1 MATAKKENVEVVA
14 IRPPKFERAVFK
26 IKGVTPFVQ
35 SRFANRQGVMDKM
48 AEGGT
53 AKGKKVRN
61 ARDFDDDYKKAMYIS
76 TDGWN
81 GIHAASFRNAMI
93 SACRLVGFRMT
104 LAKLSVFVEADGFS
118 KEEGT
123 PLVKIIGKPERMDA
137 AVRNATGVMDIRSRP
152 MWREW
157 SAQVRVRFDA
167 DQFTLQDV
175 TNLMSRVG
183 MQVGIGEGRPDS
195 RESAGMGW
203 GLFEIVN

>member
-1 MATAKKENVEVVA
+1 MATAKKEVTEVVA
-14 IRPPKFERAVFK
+14 IKPPKFERAVFK
-26 IKGVTPFVQ
+26 IKGVSPFVQ
-35 SRFANRQGVMDKM
+35 SRFANRGDVMDKM
-48 AEGGT
+48 AQGNT
-53 AKGKKVRN
+53 AKGKKDRKP
-61 ARDFDDDYKKAMYIS
+61 RDFEEDYKRAMYIS
-76 TDGWN
+76 EQGWN
-81 GIHAASFRNAMI
+81 GFHAASFRNAMI

-104 LAKLSVFVEADGFS
+104 LAKLSVFIEADGFS